1 MSSEKPS
8 SKDVK
13 AAATDLGR
21 DEFRKAY
28 GAAAGRG
35 PARARGRA
43 PGLTDVA
50 SEGASGAAD
59 LAREV
64 AGIVLRAAV
73 GIGEQVVKAAGQLE
87 SVVVDEPGGL
97 TYEPRTGDAAP
108 CEPPVLRLPA
118 VSPGDTASKTFD
130 VRNDSLDTMDAM
142 RLQCDGLFAHAG
154 ARIPGKSIRFTP
166 PTVDV
171 APKGSAPVECTVKV
185 PAGAKRG
192 SYTGLIE
199 TGRTGVDL
207 LVALTVV

>member
-1 MSSEKPS
+1 MSSENPS

-28 GAAAGRG
+28 GAAGRG
-35 PARARGRA
+35 TTRAADRA

-64 AGIVLRAAV
+64 AAIVLRAAI

-87 SVVVDEPGGL
+87 SAVGDEPGGGSE
-97 TYEPRTGDAAP
+97 YEPHTDAAAP
-108 CEPPVLRLPA
+108 CEPAVLRLGS
-118 VSPGDTASKTFD
+118 VSPGGSASKSFD

-142 RLQCDGLFAHAG
+142 RLRCDGLFAHAG
-154 ARIPGKSIRFTP
+154 ARIPGKSIRFAP

-171 APKGSAPVECTVKV
+171 AP
-185 PAGAKRG
+185 
-192 SYTGLIE
+192 
-199 TGRTGVDL
+199 
-207 LVALTVV
+207 